1 MANVQHDLESIL
13 SACLS
18 PENMRRAQAEAALK
32 ALCKQRDIL
41 LMLLLTVRHSESAE
55 VRLLGSQTL
64 RRNLKV
70 HWRQLSKEARDS
82 LKVGLLEALSAEPV
96 TSVRRAL
103 SIVVATIS
111 QTDVPAGEWP
121 ALLPWLHQCTQ
132 SSNEAHRETAL
143 VLLCSLTETIGE
155 YMRPHF
161 GSLVQVAAAGL
172 RDSSARVRMEALQAV
187 STLVQWVGEEPEIR
201 IFREL
206 VPSLLQMAQMGLT
219 SGDEHAAID
228 ACELFIDLIEA
239 PAPVMGPVIPDL
251 VRWCMQATTTTSY
264 DLATREMTLQ
274 VVEWLARYKPKQLA
288 KSGTVRPVVAA
299 LCALCAEPEPPEHN
313 NDDQQS
319 ASKFAAQALD
329 VLALN
334 LPSKHVLPE
343 ALSFAQTAIQSPDP
357 HQRAAAC
364 TVIVDVAEGCADA
377 VRKQLTLILQIV
389 GTGARDGEAKVRG
402 QAMFALG
409 ELAGNCQPEMSA
421 HAREALPCVF
431 AAMAEDNPTL
441 QQQACYALDSFCE
454 HLEEEITEFLEPL
467 LARLSEVLGRRGS
480 VESQLSAL
488 GAISSAAAAAG
499 SGFRP
504 YAAAVLPLLRSY
516 MNIAEKEML
525 PCRARATEAVGI
537 IACAVGKEAMG
548 TSIPDFIAVALQG
561 MALDNTELREYTN
574 GMLGHLAETL
584 GKEFTP
590 FLPAAVQAAIA
601 SCSQDDGVAEDNSDE
616 EGTAETKSESIGSD
630 DEADEEGDDED
641 DEDPSRRLNV
651 RTGVLDEKAAA
662 TQALGV
668 YARETL
674 AHYAPY
680 IEQTL
685 GVLLRMASYFHDDV
699 REQAYEALSFLV
711 AATTKAFPADAQGEV
726 SPHTAHVVDE
736 AMPALLQAVEKDD
749 DKEAVSV
756 AVTAAAEIVR
766 GCGPTACA
774 QHLPALIDA
783 VSKVARGEALCQVA
797 ESDDEEPLEDEEESE
812 ENPDENLLV
821 AVGDAL
827 PILARALGP
836 DAYAPIFAQQHADV
850 LLKWTRASQPDAVRA
865 AGVGA
870 LAEVARELGAHMVP
884 YTGRLWPLLL
894 RELRHDSA
902 ANRRNAAFAAG
913 VLVQAVPGAAA
924 PHLPTLLQALHP
936 LFRAEEDPGTRDN
949 AAGAVGRIIA
959 IIGSQVPLEQVVP
972 VLLHA
977 LPLQEDMDEAE
988 AVYGSLCG
996 LLLHPDTAPRVAPV
1010 LPQILQALG
1019 AVLTTEDVQEGVRRQ
1034 VAQCLVQLQSD
1045 SSISALLTALPQE
1058 QRSALAKFASH
1069 AA

>member
-1 MANVQHDLESIL
+1 
-13 SACLS
+13 
-18 PENMRRAQAEAALK
+18 MRRAQAESALK
-32 ALCKQRDIL
+32 ALCKQRDIPVML
-41 LMLLLTVRHSESAE
+41 LMIVRQSESAE

-64 RRNLKV
+64 RRSLKL
-70 HWRQLSKEARDS
+70 HWRQLSKEAQTS
-82 LKVGLLEALSAEPV
+82 IKTGLLEALSAEPV
-96 TSVRRAL
+96 TSVRRGL
-103 SIVVATIS
+103 SIVVATIAQS
-111 QTDVPAGEWP
+111 DVPAGEWP
-121 ALLPWLHQCTQ
+121 QLLPWLHHCTQ
-132 SSNEAHRETAL
+132 STSEAHRETAL

-161 GSLVQVAAAGL
+161 GALVQVTAAGL
-172 RDSSARVRMEALQAV
+172 RDSSHKVRAEALQAV

-201 IFREL
+201 MFRDL
-206 VPSLLQMAQMGLT
+206 VPSMLQMAQMGLA
-219 SGDEHAAID
+219 SGDEQTVID
-228 ACELFIDLIEA
+228 VCELFIDLIEA
-239 PAPVMGPVIPDL
+239 SAPVMGPVIPDL
-251 VRWCMQATTTTSY
+251 VRWCMQVTTTTSY

-299 LCALCAEPEPPEHN
+299 LCALCAEPEPADHD
-313 NDDQQS
+313 NDDQLS
-319 ASKFAAQALD
+319 ASKFAAQAID

-343 ALSFAQTAIQSPDP
+343 ALSYAQTAIQSPDP
-357 HQRAAAC
+357 LQRAAAC

-377 VRKQLTLILQIV
+377 VRKQLPVVLQIV
-389 GTGARDGEAKVRG
+389 GTGARDSEAKVRG

-488 GAISSAAAAAG
+488 GAISSAASAAG
-499 SGFRP
+499 SGFQP

-516 MNIAEKEML
+516 MNITEEEML

-537 IACAVGKEAMG
+537 IACAVGKDAMG
-548 TSIPDFIAVALQG
+548 GSIPDFVGAALQG
-561 MALDNTELREYTN
+561 MALDHSELREYTN

-584 GKEFTP
+584 GEEFAP
-590 FLPAAVQAAIA
+590 FLPNAVQAAIA
-601 SCSQDDGVAEDNSDE
+601 SCSQDDGVAEENSDE

-630 DEADEEGDDED
+630 DEADEEVDDED
-641 DEDPSRRLNV
+641 EEDASRRLNV

-662 TQALGV
+662 TQALGA
-668 YARETL
+668 YAKATL
-674 AHYAPY
+674 AHFAPY
-680 IEQTL
+680 IAPTL
-685 GVLLRMASYFHDDV
+685 PVLLRMAAYFHDDV

-711 AATTKAFPADAQGEV
+711 AATTKAFPANIQGEV
-726 SPHTAHVVDE
+726 SPQAAHVVE
-736 AMPALLQAVEKDD
+736 ETMPVLLQAVEKDD

-756 AVTAAAEIVR
+756 AVTAASEIVR
-766 GCGPTACA
+766 GCGAKACA
-774 QHLPALIDA
+774 AQLPALIDA
-783 VSKVARGEALCQVA
+783 VGKVARGEALCQVA
-797 ESDDEEPLEDEEESE
+797 ESEDDEPLEDEEEQE

-836 DAYAPIFAQQHADV
+836 DAYAPIFAQHHANA
-850 LLKWTRASQPDAVRA
+850 LLKWTRSSQPDAVRA

-870 LAEVARELGAHMVP
+870 LAEVAKELGGHMAP
-884 YTGRLWPLLL
+884 YTGKLMPMVL
-894 RELRHDSA
+894 RELRHESA
-902 ANRRNAAFAAG
+902 ANRRNAAFATG
-913 VLVQAVPGAAA
+913 VLVQAAPAATA
-924 PHLPTLLQALHP
+924 PHLPNLLQALHP
-936 LFRAEEDPGTRDN
+936 LFRAEEDAGTRDN

-959 IIGSQVPLEQVVP
+959 TVGSQVPLEQVLP
-972 VLLHA
+972 VLLGA
-977 LPLQEDMDEAE
+977 LPLQEDIDESE

-996 LLLHPDTAPRVAPV
+996 LLLHPDTAPRVAPY
-1010 LPQILQALG
+1010 LPQTLQVLG
-1019 AVLTTEDVQEGVRRQ
+1019 AVLTNEAVEEAVRRQ
-1034 VAQCLVQLQSD
+1034 VAHSLMQLQSQQGNAGG
-1045 SSISALLTALPQE
+1045 SISALLTSLPPD
-1058 QRSALAKFASH
+1058 QRNALAALASH